1 VWHAGGIAN
10 QNNAHMSEGK
20 SEMTVATVGVDLAK
34 NVFQLVEADDQYRV
48 CGRRRLSRTQFSRW
62 MGAHPR
68 CHVVLEACGTSH
80 HWARVLEGF
89 GHRVSLLPAQ
99 HVRAYV
105 RRNKTDAA
113 DAAALVEASRSGEIR
128 PVSVKT
134 IAQQVLQQLHRLRT
148 QWLGART
155 ARINS
160 LRGMLREFGID
171 ISQGVVRGLA
181 QIRETLEV
189 ADNGLPEAL
198 RPFINAVLTEIA
210 ALDAR
215 VAEVDRSLKALT
227 RNDPVVA
234 RLAQVP
240 GVGPMFATA
249 VCAAI
254 NDIHRF
260 PSGRHL
266 AAWLGLT
273 AREHSS
279 GEKRRLGK
287 ISKEGDVYL
296 RTLLIHGA
304 RSVLTW
310 AKHAEVRGHRL
321 DRLRRWALEMQQRVG
336 HNKATVALA
345 NKLARVVW
353 ATWKYERTFDGH
365 WGEAVMLPG
374 HNQ

>member
-1 VWHAGGIAN
+1 
-10 QNNAHMSEGK
+10 MK
-20 SEMTVATVGVDLAK
+20 
-34 NVFQLVEADDQYRV
+34 
-48 CGRRRLSRTQFSRW
+48 
-62 MGAHPR
+62 
-68 CHVVLEACGTSH
+68 ACGTSH
-80 HWARVLEGF
+80 YWARVLESF

-113 DAAALVEASRSGEIR
+113 ALIEASRSGEIK
-128 PVSVKT
+128 PVPVKT
-134 IAQQVLQQLHRLRT
+134 VAQLVLQQLHRLRT

-155 ARINS
+155 SRINS

-171 ISQGVVRGLA
+171 IAQGASRGVA
-181 QIRETLEV
+181 QIRGVLEF
-189 ADNGLPEAL
+189 ADSGLPDAL
-198 RPFINAVLTEIA
+198 RPFVGAVLTEIA
-210 ALDAR
+210 ELDVR
-215 VAEVDRSLKALT
+215 VAEIDRSLKALT
-227 RNDPVVA
+227 RDDPVVA

-279 GEKRRLGK
+279 GERRRLGK

-310 AKHAEVRGHRL
+310 AKYAVARGFRL
-321 DRLRRWALEMQQRVG
+321 DRLRSWALETQQRVG

-345 NKLARVVW
+345 NKLARIVW
-353 ATWKYERTFDGH
+353 ATWKYERAFDVR
-365 WGEAVMLPG
+365 WEKPSLLPG
-374 HNQ
+374 NP